1 MVKRIAPFVLVCCV
15 LLAAF
20 AAVCESLRPSLPDA
34 LSQLSVTSAQKSNGF
49 VQKARFTFKVGAT
62 GGEAGVMRQEGASPN
77 SAEPIAQPI
86 AQPIAETRSLER
98 RADTCASA
106 RSMLLEISA
115 WDRNGQHFREVP
127 VWQLLNRQ
135 AFFFISGMTIDAD
148 GSPNAYHPL
157 RARDDARDD
166 TGNDAGL
173 DELANAG
180 TPGHWNG
187 IITDRDGDPL
197 VQQETDPFPGYYI
210 SCTSLSDKSKTFR
223 DPTRFVDASKIP
235 YVVLPQDIADRGG
248 ARLGDFAVV
257 VNLRNG
263 KSSFAIYADIGTLG
277 EGSVQ
282 LANALDIQSD
292 ARHGGESDGILYL
305 LFPGSGNRRP
315 RTIAEIQS
323 AGEKLLMDHRDEMA
337 NLPSCVESDNPEGNQ
352 ELGALRVNWTASL
365 PNSGDS
371 TH

>member
-20 AAVCESLRPSLPDA
+20 AAVCESLRPSFPDA
-34 LSQLSVTSAQKSNGF
+34 PSQQSVTSAQKSNVF
-49 VQKARFTFKVGAT
+49 VQKARFAFRFG
-62 GGEAGVMRQEGASPN
+62 GASTHL
-77 SAEPIAQPI
+77 AEPIA
-86 AQPIAETRSLER
+86 ESGLLER
-98 RADTCASA
+98 PAKDGPAKDGRAKETPANTCAAA
-106 RSMLLEISA
+106 RSTLLDISA
-115 WDRNGQHFREVP
+115 QDRNGQHVRGVP
-127 VWQLLNRQ
+127 VWQLPNRR

-157 RARDDARDD
+157 GAGNHAGSDA
-166 TGNDAGL
+166 GNDTGL

-180 TPGHWNG
+180 EPGNWNG
-187 IITDRDGDPL
+187 IITDQKGDPL
-197 VQQETDPFPGYYI
+197 IQQETDPSPGYYI
-210 SCTSLSDKSKTFR
+210 SCTSLSDKTKMFR
-223 DPTRFVDASKIP
+223 DPTRYVDASKIP

-248 ARLGDFAVV
+248 ASLGDFAVV

-277 EGSVQ
+277 EGSVE
-282 LANALDIQSD
+282 LANALGIQSD

-315 RTIAEIQS
+315 RTLVEIQS
-323 AGEKLLMDHRDEMA
+323 EGEKLVMDQRIEMTK
-337 NLPSCVESDNPEGNQ
+337 LSTCVESDNPEKNA
-352 ELGALRVNWTASL
+352 ESGALRVNWTESL

-371 TH
+371 RH